1 MHPNRAFE
9 WTDSEEMLRFVE
21 EHSFAHIFTA
31 GGSGDLFVVHAPVI
45 VAEGRVQFHVSR
57 RNRIADRLAGN
68 SIIISVS
75 GRQAYQS
82 ANWYASE
89 NQVPTWHYEAV
100 EIEGP
105 AREMRSAELVGFLDR
120 LSDIHERR
128 VQPDNPWTRDKMA
141 QGKFE
146 ALTRAI
152 AGFEVVPIAIRGT
165 RKFNQHKEGEDLAA
179 TIDGQMRAGRTDI
192 VAAVRELRAGRE

>member
-9 WTDSEEMLRFVE
+9 WIDTDEMLRFVAE
-21 EHSFAHIFTA
+21 QSFAHIFTA
-31 GGSGDLFVVHAPVI
+31 ASGQLFAVHAPV
-45 VAEGRVQFHVSR
+45 VVVDGKVQFHVSR

-68 SIIISVS
+68 PALISVL
-75 GRQAYQS
+75 GRHAYQS

-100 EIEGP
+100 EVEGL
-105 AREMRSAELVGFLDR
+105 AREMSAEELVGFLDR

-128 VQPDNPWTRDKMA
+128 VQPESPWTRAKMEPA
-141 QGKFE
+141 KFD

-152 AGFEVVPIAIRGT
+152 VGFEVEPTAIRGT
-165 RKFNQHKEGEDLAA
+165 RKFNQHKEGGDLAA
-179 TIDGQMRAGRTDI
+179 TIEGQRAAGRDDI
-192 VAAVRELRAGRE
+192 LAAIHELTQP

>member
-9 WTDSEEMLRFVE
+9 WIDTDEMLRFVAE
-21 EHSFAHIFTA
+21 QSFAHIFTA
-31 GGSGDLFVVHAPVI
+31 ASGQLFAVHAPV
-45 VAEGRVQFHVSR
+45 VVVDGKVQFHVSR

-68 SIIISVS
+68 PVLISVL
-75 GRQAYQS
+75 GRHAYQS

-100 EIEGP
+100 EVEGV
-105 AREMRSAELVGFLDR
+105 AREMSAEELIGFLDR

-128 VQPDNPWTRDKMA
+128 VQPVSPWTRAKMEPA
-141 QGKFE
+141 KFD

-152 AGFEVVPIAIRGT
+152 VGFEVEPTAIRGT
-165 RKFNQHKEGEDLAA
+165 RKFNQHKEGGDLAA
-179 TIDGQMRAGRTDI
+179 TIEGQRTAGRDDI
-192 VAAVRELRAGRE
+192 LAAIHELTQP

>member
-9 WTDSEEMLRFVE
+9 WIDTDEMLRFVAE
-21 EHSFAHIFTA
+21 QSFAHIFTA
-31 GGSGDLFVVHAPVI
+31 ASGQLFAVHAPV
-45 VAEGRVQFHVSR
+45 VVVDGKVQFHVSR

-68 SIIISVS
+68 PALISVL
-75 GRQAYQS
+75 GRHAYQS

-100 EIEGP
+100 EVEGL
-105 AREMRSAELVGFLDR
+105 AREMSAEELVGFLDR

-128 VQPDNPWTRDKMA
+128 VQPESPWTRAKMEPA
-141 QGKFE
+141 KFD

-152 AGFEVVPIAIRGT
+152 VGFEVEPTAIRGT
-165 RKFNQHKEGEDLAA
+165 RKFNQHKEGGDLAA
-179 TIDGQMRAGRTDI
+179 TIEGQRAAGRDDI
-192 VAAVRELRAGRE
+192 LAAIHELTQQ